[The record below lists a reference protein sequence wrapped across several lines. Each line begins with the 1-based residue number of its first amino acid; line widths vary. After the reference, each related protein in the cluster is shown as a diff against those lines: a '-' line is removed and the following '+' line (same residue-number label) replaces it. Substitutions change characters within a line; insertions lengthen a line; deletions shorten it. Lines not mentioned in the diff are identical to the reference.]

1 MNKILSNTTTLP
13 GSSADWRRQGG
24 QAIILAGGLGTRL
37 RSVVS
42 DLPKCMAPVA
52 GRPFLFYVINY
63 LRSQGI
69 EKFIFSLGYKHE
81 IIEDYLKD
89 QFSTLQY
96 ECAVEEEPL
105 GTGGAIQLACYKAT
119 EKNVVIANGDTL
131 FKINGTELFSFHIEK
146 EAGCTLALKPMKHF
160 DRYGVVE
167 LNEKNTVAN
176 FKEKQFYE
184 SGLING
190 GLYVLNVENFL
201 SKKFPAK
208 FSFEKDYLEQYYRE
222 GKIYGL
228 VQDSY
233 FIDIGIPEDYERV
246 QKELKQPPLD
256 LHKIDKS
263 WTLFLDRDGVFNED
277 KIGSYIFHPGE
288 YVFYKGVPETI
299 KLFNEKFNRVIIA
312 TNQRGVGRNLM
323 SLADL
328 DAVHQK
334 MLSAIKDKGGKI
346 DAIFYATSINNDD
359 PIRKPNPGMALKAKD
374 QFPEIDFSRSIMIGN
389 NISDMEFG
397 RNSGMYTIFLKTTT
411 PDIVLPHPDIDL
423 AFNSLTDFAK
433 AL

>member
-1 MNKILSNTTTLP
+1 MEIK
-13 GSSADWRRQGG
+13 

-81 IIEDYLKD
+81 IIEEYLKD

-96 ECAVEEEPL
+96 DYSIEEEPL
-105 GTGGAIQLACYKAT
+105 GTGGAIQLACRMAA
-119 EKNVVIANGDTL
+119 EKNVLIANGDTL
-131 FKINGTELFSFHIEK
+131 FKINGKELFSFHIEHK
-146 EAGCTLALKPMKHF
+146 ADCTLALKPMRQF

-167 LNEKNTVAN
+167 LNENAAVKD

-184 SGLING
+184 TGLING
-190 GLYVLNVENFL
+190 GIYVLNVENFL
-201 SKKFPAK
+201 AKKFPAK
-208 FSFEKDYLEQYYRE
+208 FSFEKDFLEQYYQQ
-222 GKIYGL
+222 GKIAGI
-228 VQDSY
+228 VQDNY

-256 LHKIDKS
+256 LRKIDKN
-263 WTLFLDRDGVFNED
+263 WTLFLDRDGVLNHD
-277 KIGSYIFHPGE
+277 KVGSYIFNPGE
-288 YVFYKGVPETI
+288 YVFYDGVPEVFQ
-299 KLFNEKFNRVIIA
+299 LFKEKFGRIIIA
-312 TNQRGVGRNLM
+312 TNQRGVGRGLM
-323 SLADL
+323 SVADL

-334 MLSAIKDKGGKI
+334 MLTGIEKKGGKI
-346 DAIFYATSINNDD
+346 DAIFYADSIHNDD
-359 PIRKPNPGMALKAKD
+359 LVRKPNPGMALRAKE

-389 NISDMEFG
+389 NLSDMQFG
-397 RNSGMYTIFLKTTT
+397 RNAGMYTIFLKTTT

-423 AFNSLTDFAK
+423 AFNALTDFAK

>member
-1 MNKILSNTTTLP
+1 M
-13 GSSADWRRQGG
+13 
-24 QAIILAGGLGTRL
+24 
-37 RSVVS
+37 
-42 DLPKCMAPVA
+42 
-52 GRPFLFYVINY
+52 
-63 LRSQGI
+63 
-69 EKFIFSLGYKHE
+69 
-81 IIEDYLKD
+81 
-89 QFSTLQY
+89 
-96 ECAVEEEPL
+96 
-105 GTGGAIQLACYKAT
+105 
-119 EKNVVIANGDTL
+119 
-131 FKINGTELFSFHIEK
+131 
-146 EAGCTLALKPMKHF
+146 
-160 DRYGVVE
+160 
-167 LNEKNTVAN
+167 
-176 FKEKQFYE
+176 
-184 SGLING
+184 
-190 GLYVLNVENFL
+190 
-201 SKKFPAK
+201 
-208 FSFEKDYLEQYYRE
+208 
-222 GKIYGL
+222 
-228 VQDSY
+228 
-233 FIDIGIPEDYERV
+233 
-246 QKELKQPPLD
+246 
-256 LHKIDKS
+256 
-263 WTLFLDRDGVFNED
+263 
-277 KIGSYIFHPGE
+277 
-288 YVFYKGVPETI
+288 PETI